1 MYLFTSNRYSEA
13 YMTPLEFI
21 LQLFRFF
28 SPIQSGDIMGGLL
41 HTCYV
46 LLLLPMNPIQSLL
59 ILIIL
64 SQGTGL

>member
-1 MYLFTSNRYSEA
+1 
-13 YMTPLEFI
+13 MTPLEFI